1 MAEKNYSLGKQT
13 KRQIGAALWQIRYE
27 KHLYLKNVTTA
38 TNIPSRII
46 EGMELGKFIQYSAL
60 QKLSKFYD
68 KKIKITF
75 EQW

>member
-1 MAEKNYSLGKQT
+1 MAEKNYSLDKQT

-46 EGMELGKFIQYSAL
+46 EGMELGKFIHTVPCKNSA
-60 QKLSKFYD
+60 SIMI
-68 KKIKITF
+68 KK
-75 EQW
+75 

>member
-1 MAEKNYSLGKQT
+1 MAEKNYSLDKQT

-46 EGMELGKFIQYSAL
+46 EGMELDKFIHTVPCKNSA
-60 QKLSKFYD
+60 SIMI
-68 KKIKITF
+68 KK
-75 EQW
+75 